1 MSISRVTLQ
10 ANPGAQLQ
18 WEFSW
23 AWEKEKQKKIYIR
36 SFRTRRYPHKF
47 RILNESETHPS
58 FTSWILWQIGASLKK
73 IKSLISTLKKVLN
86 HPLHS
91 YLDQEYRN
99 LSRDF
104 KPRYIWQSSPIVIIH
119 FITGNKKD
127 RLNFLFY
134 SSFCIVLLF
143 FAISF
148 KNLHNIFMLT
158 TLKFSYIPFL
168 PQNISHLFCRFALV
182 FASVLP
188 VYINTSAVL
197 LCVRIIWSYSSWIT
211 RGHLV
216 SLHCLALT
224 IATAKIW
231 HLEPFH
237 SQEYNSDSPY
247 CLAYNSHDVRSEN
260 LVLDR
265 LIIP

>member
-1 MSISRVTLQ
+1 M
-10 ANPGAQLQ
+10 ANWSKPR
-18 WEFSW
+18 
-23 AWEKEKQKKIYIR
+23 KDKKFNFYV
-36 SFRTRRYPHKF
+36 
-47 RILNESETHPS
+47 
-58 FTSWILWQIGASLKK
+58 
-73 IKSLISTLKKVLN
+73 KKVLN
-86 HPLHS
+86 HPPHS

-104 KPRYIWQSSPIVIIH
+104 KPRYIWPSSPILIIH

-134 SSFCIVLLF
+134 SSFCVVLLF
-143 FAISF
+143 FVISY

-158 TLKFSYIPFL
+158 TLKFSYIFL
-168 PQNISHLFCRFALV
+168 PQNISHLFCRFAWV
-182 FASVLP
+182 FASFLP

-197 LCVRIIWSYSSWIT
+197 LCMRIIWSYSSWIT

-237 SQEYNSDSPY
+237 SQEYNRKSPNY
-247 CLAYNSHDVRSEN
+247 LPYISHDVRSEN